1 MGNNED
7 YLDSLLNNVTKKLSE
22 FDEDFEQKKETA
34 DAYMTKR
41 NLPPKTMKA
50 LETVREN
57 QFLRDFENELK
68 QENVDDFLAAFEA
81 ELEDDELEYKRTHAS
96 GMPQTPPV
104 SGLDTPGSAPVGEP
118 DPLSDP
124 ELFAKAA
131 DDLSEDLMV
140 DTFDDL
146 GDFVELPPEE
156 EPAGIP
162 DIPAAASAG
171 TAGEAA
177 PPPGMEDLESL
188 FDDADE
194 LPLDGDEP
202 VDFGLGGAGTMDFG
216 LGDAAAG
223 FGLGDDKPADSAAGF
238 GTGGDEDIILPEDG
252 DLDDTNIMDLL
263 NSLPEDEA
271 LSDIGKML
279 EADEQSISL
288 EDISAEPE
296 NLFHAADVAG
306 SRKAPEEVQKPKKQ
320 GFFAKLMDLLFG
332 EDEPEEAAPAV
343 IEGADDLENISDENM
358 EILKAMNGDKLTE
371 PANKKGKKKK
381 EKKKKEK
388 KEKQPK
394 EKKEK
399 KPREKKPK
407 KEKPKKERGPKE
419 KPLPK
424 APVMLI
430 WIFAL
435 SVFAL
440 IFVGNNLL
448 SYENSISEAETSFD
462 RGHYVA
468 SYNQL
473 AGMKI
478 RGSDEELYNKA
489 KLLAG
494 VQTELDAYYSM
505 MEVRKFDLALD
516 CLVRG
521 LGRAELHRDEA
532 VLLGIEIQLDTVVDE
547 IAMQLQDQFNVS
559 ESQAGELYALD
570 QRDDYSLALDAVL
583 YGLGLKH

>member
-41 NLPPKTMKA
+41 NLPPRTMKA

-68 QENVDDFLAAFEA
+68 QESVDDFLAAFEA
-81 ELEDDELEYKRTHAS
+81 ELENDELEYERTHGQKGGS
-96 GMPQTPPV
+96 GTPAKKP
-104 SGLDTPGSAPVGEP
+104 DNGSAAAGAGSTPFPPEP
-118 DPLSDP
+118 AGDLMPD
-124 ELFAKAA
+124 EGLFAEDTQEAG
-131 DDLSEDLMV
+131 DLMV

-146 GDFVELPPEE
+146 GDFVDLPPEE
-156 EPAGIP
+156 PKQTPPVKPEPAP
-162 DIPAAASAG
+162 VAQAQEPKQ
-171 TAGEAA
+171 EAVL
-177 PPPGMEDLESL
+177 PTGMEDLESL
-188 FDDADE
+188 FEGMDE
-194 LPLDGDEP
+194 LPLDDAGTDGAQTL
-202 VDFGLGGAGTMDFG
+202 DFGLGEDVMAGLEADGAQET
-216 LGDAAAG
+216 
-223 FGLGDDKPADSAAGF
+223 
-238 GTGGDEDIILPEDG
+238 ILPESG
-252 DLDDTNIMDLL
+252 DMDDTGIMDLL

-288 EDISAEPE
+288 EDLSAEPE
-296 NLFHAADVAG
+296 NLARAADVAE
-306 SRKAPEEVQKPKKQ
+306 SRKMPEAPEKPKKK

-332 EDEPEEAAPAV
+332 EDEEETASAV
-343 IEGADDLENISDENM
+343 VEGADDLENISDENM
-358 EILKAMNGDKLTE
+358 EILKAMNDDKLTE
-371 PANKKGKKKK
+371 PAGKKAKKEKKKK
-381 EKKKKEK
+381 EKKEK

-407 KEKPKKERGPKE
+407 KEKKPKVRGPKE

-424 APVMLI
+424 APVRLI

-435 SVFAL
+435 SIFAL
-440 IFVGNNLL
+440 VFIGNTLL
-448 SYENSISEAETSFD
+448 SYSNSISTAQTSFD
-462 RGHYVA
+462 RGAYVA
-468 SYNQL
+468 SYKEL
-473 AGMKI
+473 AGLKI
-478 RGSDEELYNKA
+478 RGGDEELYEKA

-521 LGRAELHRDEA
+521 LGRAELHRADAAE
-532 VLLGIEIQLDTVVDE
+532 LGIELQLNTVE
-547 IAMQLQDQFNVS
+547 SELAMQLADQFNVT
-559 ESQAGELYALD
+559 EAQAAELYAID
-570 QRDDYSLALDAVL
+570 KRDDYSLALDAVL
-583 YGLGLKH
+583 YALGLKH

>member
-41 NLPPKTMKA
+41 NLPPRTMKA

-68 QENVDDFLAAFEA
+68 QESVDDFLAAFEA
-81 ELEDDELEYKRTHAS
+81 ELENDELEYERTHGQKGGS
-96 GMPQTPPV
+96 GTPAKKP
-104 SGLDTPGSAPVGEP
+104 DNGSAAAGAGSTPFSPEP
-118 DPLSDP
+118 AGDLMPDGG
-124 ELFAKAA
+124 LFAEDTQEAG
-131 DDLSEDLMV
+131 DLMV

-146 GDFVELPPEE
+146 GDFVDLPPEE
-156 EPAGIP
+156 PKQTPPVKPEPA
-162 DIPAAASAG
+162 PAAQAQEPKQ
-171 TAGEAA
+171 EAVL
-177 PPPGMEDLESL
+177 PTGMEDLESL
-188 FDDADE
+188 FEGMDE
-194 LPLDGDEP
+194 LPLDDAGTDGAQTL
-202 VDFGLGGAGTMDFG
+202 DFGLGEDVMAGLEADGAQET
-216 LGDAAAG
+216 
-223 FGLGDDKPADSAAGF
+223 
-238 GTGGDEDIILPEDG
+238 ILPESG
-252 DLDDTNIMDLL
+252 DMDDTGIMDLL

-288 EDISAEPE
+288 EDLSAEPE
-296 NLFHAADVAG
+296 NLARAADVAE
-306 SRKAPEEVQKPKKQ
+306 SRKMPEAPEKPKKK

-332 EDEPEEAAPAV
+332 EDEEETASAV
-343 IEGADDLENISDENM
+343 VEGADDLENISDENM
-358 EILKAMNGDKLTE
+358 EILKAMNDDKLTE
-371 PANKKGKKKK
+371 PAGKKAKKEKKKK
-381 EKKKKEK
+381 EKKEK

-407 KEKPKKERGPKE
+407 KEKKPKVRGPKE

-424 APVMLI
+424 APVRLI

-435 SVFAL
+435 SIFAL
-440 IFVGNNLL
+440 VFIGNTLL
-448 SYENSISEAETSFD
+448 SYSNSISTAQTSFD
-462 RGHYVA
+462 RGAYVA
-468 SYNQL
+468 SYKEL
-473 AGMKI
+473 AGLKI
-478 RGSDEELYNKA
+478 RGGDEELYEKA

-521 LGRAELHRDEA
+521 LGRAELHRADAAE
-532 VLLGIEIQLDTVVDE
+532 LGIELQLNTVE
-547 IAMQLQDQFNVS
+547 SELAMQLADQFNVT
-559 ESQAGELYALD
+559 EAQAAELYAID
-570 QRDDYSLALDAVL
+570 KRDDYSLALDAVL
-583 YGLGLKH
+583 YALGLKH

>member
-1 MGNNED
+1 MSNNED

-22 FDEDFEQKKETA
+22 IDDDFEQKKETA

-81 ELEDDELEYKRTHAS
+81 ELKDDELEYERTHPDS
-96 GMPQTPPV
+96 SKHSV
-104 SGLDTPGSAPVGEP
+104 SDGTDSFRSDTPAAARKKDQGPMT
-118 DPLSDP
+118 DT
-124 ELFAKAA
+124 ELFSKGMEEPAA
-131 DDLSEDLMV
+131 DDLMV
-140 DTFDDL
+140 DTFGDL
-146 GDFVELPPEE
+146 GDFVDLPPEE
-156 EPAGIP
+156 SEKEAAAKPAP
-162 DIPAAASAG
+162 VEAPAAKKMPKE
-171 TAGEAA
+171 EAPLPA
-177 PPPGMEDLESL
+177 GMEDLESL
-188 FDDADE
+188 FDDEDE
-194 LPLDGDEP
+194 LPLGD
-202 VDFGLGGAGTMDFG
+202 DSASFS
-216 LGDAAAG
+216 LGDDELPG
-223 FGLGDDKPADSAAGF
+223 FGLGNDAPDFGAGAA
-238 GTGGDEDIILPEDG
+238 EDTILPEDG
-252 DLDDTNIMDLL
+252 NLDDTGIMDLL

-279 EADEQSISL
+279 EADEQTISL
-288 EDISAEPE
+288 DDLSAEPE
-296 NLFHAADVAG
+296 NLSHAADVAE
-306 SRKAPEEVQKPKKQ
+306 SRKAPVMSGKPKKK

-332 EDEPEEAAPAV
+332 EDEEEKAPEK

-358 EILKAMNGDKLTE
+358 EILRAMNDDKLTE
-371 PANKKGKKKK
+371 PAGKKGKKKK

-388 KEKQPK
+388 KEKEPK

-424 APVMLI
+424 GPVLLI
-430 WIFAL
+430 WILALSIFAL
-435 SVFAL
+435 VF
-440 IFVGNNLL
+440 IGNSLL
-448 SYENSISEAETSFD
+448 SYSNSISAAETSFD
-462 RGHYVA
+462 RGSYVE
-468 SYNQL
+468 SYKEL
-473 AGMKI
+473 AGLKV
-478 RGSDEELYNKA
+478 RSGDEELYEQA

-521 LGRAELHRDEA
+521 LGRAELHRADA
-532 VLLGIEIQLDTVVDE
+532 VELGVELQLNTIVSE
-547 IAMQLQDQFNVS
+547 LSMQLTDQFNVT
-559 ESQAGELYALD
+559 EAQAAELYAIEK
-570 QRDDYSLALDAVL
+570 RDDYSLALDAIL
-583 YGLGLKH
+583 YELGLKH

>member
-41 NLPPKTMKA
+41 NLPPRTMKA

-68 QENVDDFLAAFEA
+68 QESVDDFLAAFEA
-81 ELEDDELEYKRTHAS
+81 ELENDELEYERTRGQKGGS
-96 GMPQTPPV
+96 GTPAKKT
-104 SGLDTPGSAPVGEP
+104 DNGSAAAGAGSTPFLPEP
-118 DPLSDP
+118 AGDLMPD
-124 ELFAKAA
+124 EGLFAEDTQEAG
-131 DDLSEDLMV
+131 DLMV

-146 GDFVELPPEE
+146 GDFVDLPPEE
-156 EPAGIP
+156 PKQTPPVKPEPA
-162 DIPAAASAG
+162 PAVQAQEPKP
-171 TAGEAA
+171 EAVL
-177 PPPGMEDLESL
+177 PTGMEDLESL
-188 FDDADE
+188 FEGMDE
-194 LPLDGDEP
+194 LPLDDAGTDGAQTL
-202 VDFGLGGAGTMDFG
+202 DFGLGEDVMAGLEADGAQET
-216 LGDAAAG
+216 
-223 FGLGDDKPADSAAGF
+223 
-238 GTGGDEDIILPEDG
+238 ILPESG
-252 DLDDTNIMDLL
+252 DMDDTGIMDLL

-288 EDISAEPE
+288 EDLSAEPE
-296 NLFHAADVAG
+296 NLARAADVAE
-306 SRKAPEEVQKPKKQ
+306 SRKMPEAPEKPKKK

-332 EDEPEEAAPAV
+332 EDEEETASAV
-343 IEGADDLENISDENM
+343 VEGADDLENISDENM
-358 EILKAMNGDKLTE
+358 EILKAMNDDKLTE
-371 PANKKGKKKK
+371 PAGKKAKKEKKKK
-381 EKKKKEK
+381 EKKEK

-407 KEKPKKERGPKE
+407 KEKKPKVRGPKE

-424 APVMLI
+424 APVRLI

-435 SVFAL
+435 SIFAL
-440 IFVGNNLL
+440 VFIGNTLL
-448 SYENSISEAETSFD
+448 SYSNSISTAQTSFD
-462 RGHYVA
+462 RGAYVA
-468 SYNQL
+468 SYKEL
-473 AGMKI
+473 AGLKI
-478 RGSDEELYNKA
+478 RGGDEELYEKA

-521 LGRAELHRDEA
+521 LGRAELHRADAAE
-532 VLLGIEIQLDTVVDE
+532 LGIELQLNTVE
-547 IAMQLQDQFNVS
+547 SELAMQLADQFNVT
-559 ESQAGELYALD
+559 EAQAAELYAID
-570 QRDDYSLALDAVL
+570 KRDDYSLALDAVL
-583 YGLGLKH
+583 YALGLKH